1 MDRNPDLRL
10 TANSFDLFDTL
21 VTRRALRPQ
30 RIFEDVERALGA
42 QGFAAARVAAEHALM
57 QGGRSFDLH
66 DIYREMIARGRCSAE
81 AAERLKAAEIDAEFD
96 HAVPVMENLARV
108 REFDLVVSDM
118 YLPAEILRR
127 LLQHV
132 GLRVFVHL
140 FVSNAGK
147 HFGTIWPVLNERW
160 LIQRH
165 LGDNPQADVASPGRH
180 GILAEHY
187 AGTQPSQVELL
198 LEQHRLVELAGIVRA
213 LRVRNPF
220 SPNSTEFGLWT
231 LYAQCNLP
239 LLCLAASAMRQAQ
252 MAHGRQKVLFSAR
265 DGNFLSEIFSLL
277 FPAVPTAYLHVSR
290 QALWNDRENVGALLD
305 FHGGG
310 DALVVDIASTGH
322 SWYRFAE
329 AARREVD
336 FFALVRIDHHQP
348 VLTTEAELNASRH
361 LRFTSL
367 LRNSG
372 LTAYSNA
379 IEVLNTAPYGST
391 LSLARA
397 GSWLVPVMAP
407 GNELPPHLMNALTAA
422 HSAALDLV
430 RRGRGRVLEEFP
442 PQPPTALLQV
452 LVQTLSVQPV
462 LVELGKAFI

>member
-1 MDRNPDLRL
+1 MDFRL
-10 TANSFDLFDTL
+10 TANSFDFFDTL

-42 QGFAAARVAAEHALM
+42 QGFTAARVAAEHSLM

-66 DIYREMIARGRCSAE
+66 DIYRELVARGKCTAE

-96 HAVPVMENLARV
+96 HAVPVVENLVRV

-118 YLPAEILRR
+118 YLPTEILRR

-132 GLRVFVHL
+132 GLRVFVHI

-180 GILAEHY
+180 GIVAEHY
-187 AGTQPSQVELL
+187 VGTQPSQVELL
-198 LEQHRLVELAGIVRA
+198 LEKNQLAELAGIVRA

-220 SPNSTEFGLWT
+220 AAGSPEFVLWT

-239 LLCLAASAMRQAQ
+239 LLCLAANAVRQTQ
-252 MAHGRQKVLFSAR
+252 VGHGRHRVLFSAR

-277 FPAVPTAYLHVSR
+277 FPAVPTGYLHVSR
-290 QALWNDRENVGALLD
+290 QTLWNDRDNVNALLD
-305 FHGGG
+305 VHGGD
-310 DALVVDIASTGH
+310 DALVVDIASSGH
-322 SWYRFAE
+322 SWYRFTE
-329 AARREVD
+329 ATQRNVD
-336 FFALVRIDHHQP
+336 FFALVRIDLHEP
-348 VLTTEAELNASRH
+348 VLTTEAELAASRH

-367 LRNSG
+367 LRNSE
-372 LTAYSNA
+372 LAAYSNA

-391 LSLARA
+391 QTLARA

-407 GNELPPHLMNALTAA
+407 GNEIPPHLMNALTAA

-430 RRGRGRVLEEFP
+430 RHGRGRLHEEFP
-442 PQPPTALLQV
+442 LQPPTALLQL

-462 LVELGKAFI
+462 LVELGKAFV